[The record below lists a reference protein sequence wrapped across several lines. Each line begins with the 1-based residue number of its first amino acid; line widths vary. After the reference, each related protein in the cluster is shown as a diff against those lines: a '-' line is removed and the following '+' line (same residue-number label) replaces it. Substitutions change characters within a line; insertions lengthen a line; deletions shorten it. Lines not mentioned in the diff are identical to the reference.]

1 MKKQQIDKSNF
12 GYIGIDFQYKLTKY
26 FIEENN
32 FFEEIASI
40 VDPNSFTDPIL
51 RKFVGVL
58 KDEYHKNSI
67 VPSYEMMGIIL
78 RTNSKTSTDI
88 EEANSL
94 IHKLKF
100 ETSYE
105 GVVEV
110 KDTAIRFFRQQNM
123 IRVANKILDIAGKGD
138 LERFE
143 ECQKLLDDAAIV
155 GQEDDFGF
163 SIYDMVDK
171 ALANDYTVSIPTG
184 IKQLD
189 EVLGGGLDKGKLG

>member
-78 RTNSKTSTDI
+78 R
-88 EEANSL
+88 
-94 IHKLKF
+94 KL
-100 ETSYE
+100 
-105 GVVEV
+105 
-110 KDTAIRFFRQQNM
+110 
-123 IRVANKILDIAGKGD
+123 
-138 LERFE
+138 
-143 ECQKLLDDAAIV
+143 
-155 GQEDDFGF
+155 
-163 SIYDMVDK
+163 
-171 ALANDYTVSIPTG
+171 
-184 IKQLD
+184 
-189 EVLGGGLDKGKLG
+189 